1 MANESKKTHI
11 AKYLPAFCTACLTFL
26 VKCSFWLSCNVNRC
40 SEWGP
45 AGEGQSESFLQST
58 LQNLQYGLN
67 RLESSPRHSTL
78 EINLQRNE
86 FVPFSLWQLIDPRQ
100 SGDKLQSPHRC
111 NERLYNWINL
121 DLKRYFLLVGYSTK
135 SFPWQGLFTSLIT
148 KNGCQPELL
157 VMLNSIC
164 TTRFERIQK
173 GRPLEVLE
181 TCTCNIFCTSKSLPQ

>member
-1 MANESKKTHI
+1 MQWVRPRWWRPVWI
-11 AKYLPAFCTACLTFL
+11 
-26 VKCSFWLSCNVNRC
+26 VW
-40 SEWGP
+40 
-45 AGEGQSESFLQST
+45 ESFLQST

-78 EINLQRNE
+78 EINHQRNE

-100 SGDKLQSPHRC
+100 SGDKLKSPHRC

-135 SFPWQGLFTSLIT
+135 SFPWQGLFPLLIT

-164 TTRFERIQK
+164 TTCFERIEK